1 MEKDA
6 PTSVRLKSKDID
18 MTRPDVKKTELEEFY
33 SYNVVKTVD
42 RAPCKCWDYVHCMGC
57 NRKKDN
63 LDKSSRTVKARLST
77 EFSIQISHAC

>member
-42 RAPCKCWDYVHCMGC
+42 RAPCKC
-57 NRKKDN
+57 
-63 LDKSSRTVKARLST
+63 
-77 EFSIQISHAC
+77 